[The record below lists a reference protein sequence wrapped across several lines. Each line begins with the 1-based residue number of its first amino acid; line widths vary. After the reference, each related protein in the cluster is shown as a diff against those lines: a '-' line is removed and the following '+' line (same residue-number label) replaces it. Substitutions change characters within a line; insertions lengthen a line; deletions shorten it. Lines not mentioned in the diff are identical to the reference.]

1 MYQPS
6 PINTD
11 HITLSEDLLLLTEKI
26 AEQVHEIWAEG
37 RVREGWTYGETRD
50 DKRKTTPCLV
60 PYEDLP
66 EEEKAYDRNTA
77 LGTIKLV
84 RALGYRIG
92 KDEAAAP
99 SDE

>member
-60 PYEDLP
+60 PYADLP

-84 RALGYRIG
+84 RALGYRIE
-92 KDEAAAP
+92 KNEP
-99 SDE
+99 

>member
-60 PYEDLP
+60 PYADLP

-84 RALGYRIG
+84 LALGYRIE
-92 KDEAAAP
+92 KNEP
-99 SDE
+99 

>member
-60 PYEDLP
+60 PYADLP
-66 EEEKAYDRNTA
+66 ETEKAYDRNTA

-84 RALGYRIG
+84 LALGYRIEK
-92 KDEAAAP
+92 KDA
-99 SDE
+99 